1 MTEEPRP
8 SGRAPARPAPRAG
21 LAPFVPSRPLGSSG
35 RLTRV
40 EPFRPDPELLAEL
53 AVTRMP
59 FGKYRG
65 RLLHEL
71 PEAYLLWL
79 ERSGW
84 PRGRLGEQLA
94 LSLEIERAGLR
105 SLLRGIPE
113 APAVARRPP
122 SP

>member
-1 MTEEPRP
+1 
-8 SGRAPARPAPRAG
+8 
-21 LAPFVPSRPLGSSG
+21 
-35 RLTRV
+35 V
-40 EPFRPDPELLAEL
+40 EPPSPDPELLAEL
-53 AVTRMP
+53 AATRMP
-59 FGKYRG
+59 FGKYCG

-79 ERSGW
+79 ERRGF

-105 SLLRGIPE
+105 SLLRGIPPRP
-113 APAVARRPP
+113 APARRPP